1 MVNPNIRSE
10 DDEDDKVYT
19 DQAQAIEYNMKPNK
33 WSPQNSKYSKN
44 ETQHFNKETR
54 VAMSELEFPKWN
66 PTWRNEEKAKHFFII
81 IDIDNKISK
90 TSLD

>member
-1 MVNPNIRSE
+1 
-10 DDEDDKVYT
+10 
-19 DQAQAIEYNMKPNK
+19 
-33 WSPQNSKYSKN
+33 
-44 ETQHFNKETR
+44 
-54 VAMSELEFPKWN
+54 MSELEFPKWN